1 MRIAGRALVLGLAAG
16 LLGGLGVVAAR
27 AQASPTITVSPK
39 AGTAGTT
46 VKIAGQGFC
55 GTAACSS
62 VQVSFGGIVVA
73 DGVKVDPDGGFSL
86 KVTVPG
92 SIPAGEVVVAA
103 TQTSETGQHSVA
115 ITTFQGTLAAPTG
128 SPSPSGSASPSGSP
142 SGTPSGTAT
151 STPTATATSSP
162 TPTLSPTPSPTE
174 TGGGTSPLV
183 IVAMVLA
190 AVAFLVGIGGMI
202 YILWRSGQ
210 TPTPTPTSQPVAWDE
225 GPPAAGSSKQPTA
238 PVEPVAEAGEAPDSE
253 PPANP
258 PAPGQDNGSAG

>member
-27 AQASPTITVSPK
+27 AQTSPTITVSPK
-39 AGTAGTT
+39 AGTSGTII
-46 VKIAGQGFC
+46 KIAGQGFC

-62 VQVSFGGIVVA
+62 VQVSFAGIVVA

-92 SIPAGEVVVAA
+92 SIPEGEVAVGAM
-103 TQTSETGQHSVA
+103 QTSATGQPSVA
-115 ITTFQGTLAAPTG
+115 ITTFQVTLAAPTG

-142 SGTPSGTAT
+142 SGTPSSSPSTTPSSTAT
-151 STPTATATSSP
+151 STP

-174 TGGGTSPLV
+174 TGGGTSPLL

-190 AVAFLVGIGGMI
+190 AVAFLVGIGGVI

-210 TPTPTPTSQPVAWDE
+210 TPTPTSEPVAWDE
-225 GPPAAGSSKQPTA
+225 GPAAAPPSEQPTA